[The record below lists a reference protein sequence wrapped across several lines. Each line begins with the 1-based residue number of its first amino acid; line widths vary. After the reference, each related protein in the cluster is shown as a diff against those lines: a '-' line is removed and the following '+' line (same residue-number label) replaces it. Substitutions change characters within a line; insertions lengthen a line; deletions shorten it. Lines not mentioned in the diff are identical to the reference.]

1 MTKKELG
8 ILFRAHYTKMYRL
21 AFSILYDED
30 ESKDVVSEVFARL
43 LKGYVMLRP
52 ETAEQFLITGVR
64 NQCRDVLR
72 KKQVHERFYRL
83 FSEEMQQ
90 QTINPDDVQRM
101 DELLKYMD
109 EHLPSLSLQI
119 LRLRYLQEM
128 TCQEVADTLGISRMT
143 VHNHLRQS
151 VEQIRKYFKSIAI

>member
-1 MTKKELG
+1 
-8 ILFRAHYTKMYRL
+8 
-21 AFSILYDED
+21 
-30 ESKDVVSEVFARL
+30 
-43 LKGYVMLRP
+43 
-52 ETAEQFLITGVR
+52 
-64 NQCRDVLR
+64 LR

-128 TCQEVADTLGISRMT
+128 TCREVADTLGISRMT